1 MMVELRGT
9 VEPGYERV
17 RDAFAANFDEQ
28 GDVGAAVTV
37 YRHGRIVV
45 DLWGGERNATTA
57 EPWEADTLV
66 RVAST
71 TKGITAVCA
80 NLLAQ
85 QGKLDFDEPVARYWP
100 EFAAEGKES
109 IPVRWIM
116 SHQAGLPV
124 VDRVFTKED
133 VFASDPISEA
143 LAAQRPIW
151 EPGTAHGYHGQ
162 TYGYLVGEVIR
173 RIAGSTVG
181 TFLADEVAGPLAL
194 DTFIGLPEEMLPR
207 MAQIISPA
215 YGASGDKAGKG
226 TPAASAPSGVADVDA
241 EEMAFR
247 LRVFLFTHLKPD
259 YNSPEWLQIEMPS
272 ANGVTT
278 ARSLAKLYASL
289 IGEVDG
295 VRLFTQETL
304 EAACTCQADGEDR
317 VLRRH
322 NRYGL
327 GFALASGHMPS
338 IGPGSFGHPG
348 AGGSIGL
355 ADPETGVAMAYVM
368 NFHKMADDT
377 RAASLVD
384 AVRASL

>member
-1 MMVELRGT
+1 MVVLGGT
-9 VEPGYERV
+9 VEPGYEKV
-17 RDAFAANFDEQ
+17 RDAFAANFDLHR
-28 GDVGAAVTV
+28 DVGAAVTV
-37 YRHGRIVV
+37 YRHGRLVV
-45 DLWGGERNATTA
+45 DLWGGERSANTG

-71 TKGITAVCA
+71 TKGLTAVCA

-85 QGKLDFDEPVARYWP
+85 QGKLDFDEPVATYWP
-100 EFAAEGKES
+100 EFAAEGKGS
-109 IPVRWIM
+109 IPVRWII

-124 VDRVFTKED
+124 VDCVFTKED
-133 VFASDPISEA
+133 VFATGPISEA

-173 RIAGSTVG
+173 RISGRTVG
-181 TFLADEVAGPLAL
+181 RYLAEEVARPLAL
-194 DTFIGLPEEMLPR
+194 DTFIGLPKEMLPR

-215 YGASGDKAGKG
+215 YGASVDQAEKRAPGAS
-226 TPAASAPSGVADVDA
+226 AASDIADVDA

-247 LRVFLFTHLKPD
+247 RRVFLFTHLKPD

-295 VRLFTQETL
+295 VRLFTQDTL
-304 EAACTCQADGEDR
+304 DAARTCQADGEDR

-322 NRYGL
+322 TRYGL
-327 GFALASGHMPS
+327 GFALASSHMPS
-338 IGPGSFGHPG
+338 ISPGSFGHPG

-368 NFHKMADDT
+368 NFHKMADDY
-377 RAASLVD
+377 RAASLVE
-384 AVRASL
+384 AVRNSL

>member
-1 MMVELRGT
+1 
-9 VEPGYERV
+9 
-17 RDAFAANFDEQ
+17 
-28 GDVGAAVTV
+28 
-37 YRHGRIVV
+37 
-45 DLWGGERNATTA
+45 
-57 EPWEADTLV
+57 
-66 RVAST
+66 
-71 TKGITAVCA
+71 
-80 NLLAQ
+80 LAQ
-85 QGKLDFDEPVARYWP
+85 QGKLDFDEAVATYWP

-109 IPVRWIM
+109 IPVRWLM

-133 VFASDPISEA
+133 VFAWDPICEA

-173 RIAGSTVG
+173 RISGRTVG

-194 DTFIGLPEEMLPR
+194 DTFIGLPKEMLSR
-207 MAQIISPA
+207 TAQVISPA
-215 YGASGDKAGKG
+215 YGLSVDQAEDRAPTASS
-226 TPAASAPSGVADVDA
+226 TPAVADVDA

-247 LRVFLFTHLKPD
+247 QRVFLFTHLRPD

-289 IGEVDG
+289 VGEVDG

-304 EAACTCQADGEDR
+304 DAARTCQAEGEDR
-317 VLRRH
+317 VLRRL

-327 GFALASGHMPS
+327 GFALASSHMPS
-338 IGPGSFGHPG
+338 ISPGSFGHPG

-368 NFHKMADDT
+368 NYHKMTDDP
-377 RAASLVD
+377 RAASLVE
-384 AVRASL
+384 AVRNSL

>member
-1 MMVELRGT
+1 MVVLNGT
-9 VEPGYERV
+9 VEPGYEKV
-17 RDAFAANFDEQ
+17 RDAFTENFDLH

-37 YRHGRIVV
+37 YRHGRVVV
-45 DLWGGERNATTA
+45 DLWGGERNAA
-57 EPWEADTLV
+57 AGEPWEEDTLV

-85 QGKLDFDEPVARYWP
+85 QGKLDFDEAVATYWP
-100 EFAAEGKES
+100 EFAAEGKGS

-124 VDRVFTKED
+124 VDRVFTKEE
-133 VFASDPISEA
+133 VFAGEPIGEA
-143 LAAQRPIW
+143 LAAQKPIW

-162 TYGYLVGEVIR
+162 TYGYLVAELIR
-173 RIAGSTVG
+173 RLSGRSVG

-207 MAQIISPA
+207 MAQVISPA
-215 YGASGDKAGKG
+215 YGPPADKAGDG
-226 TPAASAPSGVADVDA
+226 APALTDVDA

-247 LRVFLFTHLKPD
+247 LRVFLFTHLRPD

-304 EAACTCQADGEDR
+304 DAARTCQTDGEDR

-322 NRYGL
+322 TRYGL
-327 GFALASGHMPS
+327 GFALASSHLPS

-355 ADPETGVAMAYVM
+355 ADPESGVAMAYVQ
-368 NFHKMADDT
+368 NLHKMADDP
-377 RAASLVD
+377 RAANLIE
-384 AVRASL
+384 AVRNSL

>member
-1 MMVELRGT
+1 MVILSGT
-9 VEPGYERV
+9 VEPGYEKV
-17 RDAFAANFDEQ
+17 RDAFAANFDLH

-37 YRHGRIVV
+37 YRHGRVVV
-45 DLWGGERNATTA
+45 DLWGGERDTRTG

-85 QGKLDFDEPVARYWP
+85 QGKLDFDEPVATYWP
-100 EFAAEGKES
+100 EFAAEGKSS
-109 IPVRWIM
+109 IPVRWLM

-133 VFASDPISEA
+133 VFAGDPICEA

-151 EPGTAHGYHGQ
+151 EPGAAHGYHGQ

-173 RIAGSTVG
+173 RISGRTVG
-181 TFLADEVAGPLAL
+181 KFLADEVAGPLAL
-194 DTFIGLPEEMLPR
+194 DTFIGLPKEMLFR
-207 MAQIISPA
+207 TAQVVSPA
-215 YGASGDKAGKG
+215 YGQSLNQTEDGPE
-226 TPAASAPSGVADVDA
+226 TPPSAYAVADVDA

-247 LRVFLFTHLKPD
+247 LRVFLFTHLRPD

-272 ANGVTT
+272 ANGVTS

-304 EAACTCQADGEDR
+304 EAARTCQADGEDR

-327 GFALASGHMPS
+327 GFALASSHMPS
-338 IGPGSFGHPG
+338 IGSGSFGHPG

-355 ADPETGVAMAYVM
+355 ADPETGVGMAYVM
-368 NFHKMADDT
+368 NFHKMADDS
-377 RAASLVD
+377 RAANLVE
-384 AVRASL
+384 AVRNSL

>member
-1 MMVELRGT
+1 MVVLSGT
-9 VEPGYERV
+9 VEPGYEKV
-17 RDAFAANFDEQ
+17 REAFAENFDLH

-45 DLWGGERNATTA
+45 DLWGGERNARTG
-57 EPWEADTLV
+57 EPWEPDTLV

-85 QGKLDFDEPVARYWP
+85 QGKLDFDEAVATYWP

-109 IPVRWIM
+109 IPVRWLM

-133 VFASDPISEA
+133 VFAWDPICEA

-173 RIAGSTVG
+173 RISGRTVG

-194 DTFIGLPEEMLPR
+194 DTFIGLPKEMLSR
-207 MAQIISPA
+207 TAQVISPA
-215 YGASGDKAGKG
+215 YGLSVDQAEDRAPTASS
-226 TPAASAPSGVADVDA
+226 TPAVADVDA

-247 LRVFLFTHLKPD
+247 QRVFLFTHLRPD

-289 IGEVDG
+289 VGEVDG

-304 EAACTCQADGEDR
+304 DAARTCQAEGEDR
-317 VLRRH
+317 VLRRL

-327 GFALASGHMPS
+327 GFALASSHMPS
-338 IGPGSFGHPG
+338 ISPGSFGHPG

-368 NFHKMADDT
+368 NYHKMTDDP
-377 RAASLVD
+377 RAASLVE
-384 AVRASL
+384 AVRNSL

>member
-1 MMVELRGT
+1 
-9 VEPGYERV
+9 
-17 RDAFAANFDEQ
+17 
-28 GDVGAAVTV
+28 
-37 YRHGRIVV
+37 
-45 DLWGGERNATTA
+45 
-57 EPWEADTLV
+57 
-66 RVAST
+66 
-71 TKGITAVCA
+71 VCA

-85 QGKLDFDEPVARYWP
+85 QGKLDFDAPVAAYWP

-116 SHQAGLPV
+116 SHQGGLPV

-173 RIAGSTVG
+173 RISGRTVG
-181 TFLADEVAGPLAL
+181 RFLAEEVAGPLAL
-194 DTFIGLPEEMLPR
+194 DTFIGLPEEKLTR

-215 YGASGDKAGKG
+215 YGASAEQTESRVRD
-226 TPAASAPSGVADVDA
+226 ASATSAVPDVDA

-295 VRLFTQETL
+295 VRLFTQATL
-304 EAACTCQADGEDR
+304 DAARTCQAEGEDR

-322 NRYGL
+322 TRYGL
-327 GFALASGHMPS
+327 GFALASSHMPS
-338 IGPGSFGHPG
+338 ISPGSFGHPG

-368 NFHKMADDT
+368 NFHKMSDDP
-377 RAASLVD
+377 RAASLVE
-384 AVRASL
+384 AVRNSL

>member
-1 MMVELRGT
+1 MADLHGT

-17 RDAFAANFDEQ
+17 GAAFAENFDVE
-28 GDVGAAVTV
+28 GDVGAALTV

-45 DLWGGERNATTA
+45 DLWGGERDARTHA
-57 EPWEADTLV
+57 PWEPDTLV

-80 NLLAQ
+80 NLLSQ
-85 QGKLDFDEPVARYWP
+85 QGRLDFDAPVATYWP

-109 IPVRWIM
+109 MPVRLIM

-124 VDRVFTKED
+124 VDRLFTKED
-133 VFASDPISEA
+133 VFTWDPICEA

-151 EPGTAHGYHGQ
+151 EPGSAHGYHGQ
-162 TYGYLVGEVIR
+162 TYGYLIGEVIR
-173 RIAGSTVG
+173 RITGRTVG
-181 TFLADEVAGPLAL
+181 TFLAEEVAGPLAL
-194 DTFIGLPEEMLPR
+194 DTFIGLPEPLLSR
-207 MAQIISPA
+207 TARIISPA
-215 YGASGDKAGKG
+215 YGASTSRDAEGA
-226 TPAASAPSGVADVDA
+226 PATTSVPVVADIDP

-272 ANGVTT
+272 ANAVTT

-295 VRLFTQETL
+295 VRLFTQGTL
-304 EAACTCQADGEDR
+304 DAARTCQADGEDR
-317 VLRRH
+317 VLRRR

-327 GFALASGHMPS
+327 GFALASSSFPS
-338 IGPGSFGHPG
+338 ISPSSFGHPG

-368 NFHKMADDT
+368 NFHRMDDDP
-377 RAASLVD
+377 RAAGLVA
-384 AVRASL
+384 AVRDSL

>member
-1 MMVELRGT
+1 MVLLSGT
-9 VEPGYERV
+9 VEPGFEKV
-17 RDAFAANFDEQ
+17 REAFEANFDLH

-45 DLWGGERNATTA
+45 DLWGGERNASTG

-71 TKGITAVCA
+71 TKGITAICA

-85 QGKLDFDEPVARYWP
+85 QGKLDFDEPAATYWP
-100 EFAAEGKES
+100 EFAAEGKGS
-109 IPVRWIM
+109 IPVRWLI

-124 VDRVFTKED
+124 VDRLFTKED
-133 VFASDPISEA
+133 VFAVEPIAEA
-143 LAAQRPIW
+143 LAVQRPIW

-162 TYGYLVGEVIR
+162 TYGYLVGEIIR
-173 RIAGSTVG
+173 RISGRTVG
-181 TFLADEVAGPLAL
+181 RFLADEVAGPLAL
-194 DTFIGLPEEMLPR
+194 DTFIGLPTEMLSR
-207 MAQIISPA
+207 TAQVISPA
-215 YGASGDKAGKG
+215 YGTAASSSA
-226 TPAASAPSGVADVDA
+226 PAAPDVDA

-247 LRVFLFTHLKPD
+247 LRVFLFTHLRPD

-272 ANGVTT
+272 ANAVTS

-304 EAACTCQADGEDR
+304 DAARTCLTDGEDR

-322 NRYGL
+322 TRYGL
-327 GFALASGHMPS
+327 GFALASSHMPS
-338 IGPGSFGHPG
+338 ISPGTFGHPG
-348 AGGSIGL
+348 AGGSVGL

-368 NFHKMADDT
+368 NAHKMADDP
-377 RAASLVD
+377 RAGNLAE
-384 AVRASL
+384 AVRNSL